1 MKLSHLAAALSAQLV
16 APVAAG
22 YLRQDILTAGTL
34 RNTTV
39 PAAPNED
46 LNQIVSDSQ
55 LLSLH
60 RTICEIESVSNHES
74 TVGEALIKYLG
85 EHDFTTE
92 KQIVPVDEDDDSTD
106 ERYNVWAYPKGSPKP
121 KIILTSHIDTVP
133 PHINY
138 SLHAPEG
145 DFDRANITIKGR
157 GTVDAKASVAAMII
171 AALDHMKESPDVP
184 VGLLFV
190 VSEERGGTGMIH
202 FSDSELNTSPPFFH
216 TLIFGEPT
224 ELKLVDGHKGNLR
237 FDVEAKG
244 VSAHSGY
251 PWLGHSAI
259 SEILPVLA
267 RIDGL
272 GDIPV
277 EDGGLPSSEKYG
289 STTLNIGTVRGGA
302 AGNVVPESA
311 SASVAVRLADG
322 TVEDA
327 QDIIR
332 KAVADASGGSKNIT
346 LKFPDDKAYPPIDL
360 DTDVDGFELL
370 TVNYGTD
377 IPKLDIHDEDSDVK
391 VKRYLYGPGT
401 ILVAHGVDE
410 GLTVGDLEKA
420 VEGYSKLIDAAVKR
434 G

>member
-1 MKLSHLAAALSAQLV
+1 MKLSHLAAVLSAQIV
-16 APVAAG
+16 APVTAA
-22 YLRQDILTAGTL
+22 YMYQDIISANTLRGTL
-34 RNTTV
+34 
-39 PAAPNED
+39 PPKAQNED
-46 LNQIVSDSQ
+46 LDKIVSDSP

-60 RTICEIESVSNHES
+60 RTICEIKSISNHES
-74 TVGEALIKYLG
+74 AVGEALIKYLG
-85 EHDFTTE
+85 EHGFTTE

-106 ERYNVWAYPKGSPKP
+106 ERYNIWAYPKGSPRP

-133 PHINY
+133 PHIEY

-171 AALDHMKESPDVP
+171 AALDHMKDTPDVP

-190 VSEERGGTGMIH
+190 VSEEKGGTGMVH
-202 FSDSELNTSPPFFH
+202 FSDSDLNTNPPFFH

-224 ELKLVDGHKGNLR
+224 ELNLVDGHKGNLR
-237 FDVEAKG
+237 VNVEAKG

-259 SEILPVLA
+259 SEILPVLV
-267 RIDGL
+267 RIDEL

-277 EDGGLPSSEKYG
+277 EDGGLPSSKKYG
-289 STTLNIGTVRGGA
+289 RTTLNIGTIKGGA
-302 AGNVVPESA
+302 AGNVVPEAA
-311 SASVAVRLADG
+311 SASVAVRLAGG

-332 KAVADASGGSKNIT
+332 KAVADVSRGSKNIT
-346 LKFPDDKAYPPIDL
+346 IQFPDSKPYPPIDL
-360 DTDVDGFELL
+360 DTDIDGFNVM

-401 ILVAHGVDE
+401 IFVAHGVDE

-420 VEGYSKLIDAAVKR
+420 VDGYAKLIDAAVKR

>member
-1 MKLSHLAAALSAQLV
+1 MKLSHLAAVLSAQIV
-16 APVAAG
+16 APAAAG
-22 YLRQDILTAGTL
+22 YLRQDFISANMI
-34 RNTTV
+34 RKNII
-39 PAAPNED
+39 PRAENED
-46 LNQIVSDSQ
+46 LDKIVSDSP

-60 RTICEIESVSNHES
+60 RKICEIESVSNHES
-74 TVGEALIKYLG
+74 AVGEELIKYLE
-85 EHDFTTE
+85 EHGFTTE
-92 KQIVPVDEDDDSTD
+92 KQMVPVDEGDDSTD
-106 ERYNVWAYPKGSPKP
+106 KRFNLWAYPKDSPEP
-121 KIILTSHIDTVP
+121 KIILTSHLDTVP
-133 PHINY
+133 PHIEY

-171 AALDHMKESPDVP
+171 AALDHLKKDSDVP
-184 VGLLFV
+184 LGLLFV
-190 VSEERGGTGMIH
+190 VSEEKGGTGMVH
-202 FSDSELNTSPPFFH
+202 FSDSKLNTSPPFFH

-237 FDVEAKG
+237 FDVNAKG

-267 RIDGL
+267 RIDEL

-277 EDGGLPSSEKYG
+277 RDGGLPSSEKYG
-289 STTLNIGTVRGGA
+289 RTTLNIGTMKGGA

-311 SASVAVRLADG
+311 TASVAVRLAGG

-332 KAVADASGGSKNIT
+332 KAVRDASSGSKNIT
-346 LKFPDDKAYPPIDL
+346 VKFPDSKAYPPIDL
-360 DTDVDGFELL
+360 DTDVDGFDVT

-377 IPKLDIHDEDSDVK
+377 IPKLQIHDEGSDVK

-401 ILVAHGVDE
+401 IFVAHGVDE

-420 VEGYSKLIDAAVKR
+420 VEGYTKLIDAAIKR
-434 G
+434 D